1 MTQDC
6 SPSLS
11 TSTGNTGSCNL
22 CFPKGIHIAGTEKH
36 SAPGIESVPVCD
48 TILAPSPH
56 SSSPTSHRIPTGIS
70 EGNSPSPSA
79 SAGDFWPTSTDA
91 SETIS
96 ASARSS
102 VVPSSSVSFP
112 ASSDDLSED
121 KAPANS
127 GVSAPNP
134 PQDIPWGYLYIH
146 NRRVEL
152 FKKQVEAY
160 NLAHPTAPYT
170 CFVHYSYRYKPKDTG
185 HGVSRQHLP
194 TVSGLVFLQ
203 GHSSDLQSFLKEN
216 YPQYHLVKDCSTGRS
231 ASISNRIMQSFIEA
245 ATIRPESI
253 TFLREP
259 FIKFAR
265 SHTRLRLLSGPFRG
279 MEGYIVR
286 IHRDRQ
292 LVMNFGGYAVALCGV
307 HNEDF
312 EVVE

>member
-48 TILAPSPH
+48 TTLAPSPH
-56 SSSPTSHRIPTGIS
+56 SSSPTSHRIPTGASEDISASPSASAGDCCPTSTDAS
-70 EGNSPSPSA
+70 EGISASASSSVALSSSVPTGASEDNSPSPSA

-160 NLAHPTAPYT
+160 NLAHPTAPYP

-185 HGVSRQHLP
+185 HGVSRQRSRLP
-194 TVSGLVFLQ
+194 SR
-203 GHSSDLQSFLKEN
+203 SFL
-216 YPQYHLVKDCSTGRS
+216 
-231 ASISNRIMQSFIEA
+231 
-245 ATIRPESI
+245 
-253 TFLREP
+253 
-259 FIKFAR
+259 
-265 SHTRLRLLSGPFRG
+265 
-279 MEGYIVR
+279 
-286 IHRDRQ
+286 
-292 LVMNFGGYAVALCGV
+292 
-307 HNEDF
+307 
-312 EVVE
+312 